1 MRSLF
6 SEKVKGELARTI
18 PSKRCCQIAEL
29 CTILRLEGSA
39 ARREAGWEI
48 EVTLHNPPA
57 ARKAFI
63 LFKRLAR
70 PTRLAIE
77 RTRSKQGRKVYCV
90 RIAHVDP
97 ADMPFVKA
105 AQQGFHINLAVPS
118 RRCCVRAV
126 VRAAFLCRG
135 SLAEPERQ
143 NHLEM
148 GVNAPTADYLTACLK
163 RLDIN
168 AHRMIRRGHPVIYL
182 KDGGQIVELLK
193 ELGAHNALLQL
204 ENVRIT
210 KEVRNNINRLVNC
223 ETANVDKTVQA
234 AMEQVAAIETIDRHL
249 GLHSLPD
256 KLRETARHRLQH
268 PYASL
273 KELGELMSPPLSK
286 SAMSYRVRR
295 LLDIARQL
303 EETN

>member
-1 MRSLF
+1 MKSLF

-18 PSKRCCQIAEL
+18 PSKRCCQLTEL
-29 CTILRLEGSA
+29 STILRLEGN
-39 ARREAGWEI
+39 ARKTEAGWEV

-70 PTRLAIE
+70 PTHLYIE
-77 RTRSKQGRKVYCV
+77 RTRSRQGRKVYSV
-90 RIAHVDP
+90 RIAQVDR
-97 ADMPFVKA
+97 ADLPLVKA
-105 AQQGFHINLAVPS
+105 AQQGFRVRLAVPG
-118 RRCCVRAV
+118 RRCCIRAA

-148 GVNAPTADYLTACLK
+148 GVDAPTADYLTECLR
-163 RLDIN
+163 RLGIN
-168 AHRMIRRGHPVIYL
+168 AHRTTRRGHPVIYL

-204 ENVRIT
+204 ENVRIA

-234 AMEQVAAIETIDRHL
+234 AMEQVAAIEAIDRHL
-249 GLHSLPD
+249 GLHRLPD
-256 KLRETARHRLQH
+256 KLREMAYHRLQH
-268 PYASL
+268 PYASF
-273 KELGELMSPPLSK
+273 KELGEMMSPPLSK
-286 SAMSYRVRR
+286 SAVSYRVRR

-303 EETN
+303 KESN

>member
-29 CTILRLEGSA
+29 STILRLEGNA
-39 ARREAGWEI
+39 EKKETGWEI

-70 PTRLAIE
+70 PTRLYIE
-77 RTRSKQGRKVYCV
+77 RTRSKQGRKVYSV
-90 RIAHVDP
+90 RIGHVER
-97 ADMPFVKA
+97 ADLPLVKA
-105 AQQGFHINLAVPS
+105 AQQGFRAHLPVPS

-148 GVNAPTADYLTACLK
+148 GVDAPTADYLTACLL
-163 RLDIN
+163 RLGIN
-168 AHRMIRRGHPVIYL
+168 AHRTTRRGHPVLYL

-204 ENVRIT
+204 ENVRIA

-249 GLHSLPD
+249 GLHRLPD
-256 KLRETARHRLQH
+256 KLREMAQLRLQH
-268 PYASL
+268 PYASF
-273 KELGELMSPPLSK
+273 KELGESMSPPLSK
-286 SAMSYRVRR
+286 SAVSYRVRR
-295 LLDIARQL
+295 LLEIARQL
-303 EETN
+303 KE

>member
-18 PSKRCCQIAEL
+18 PGHRCCQLTEL
-29 CTILRLEGSA
+29 GTILRLEGKA
-39 ARREAGWEI
+39 KPEDGGWEI
-48 EVTLHNPPA
+48 EVTLHNPSS

-70 PTRLAIE
+70 PTRLDLE
-77 RTRSKQGRKVYCV
+77 RTRGKQGRRAYRV
-90 RIAHVDP
+90 RLPHVGRDALP
-97 ADMPFVKA
+97 LVKA
-105 AQQGFHINLAVPS
+105 AQHGFRGVPIPS
-118 RRCCVRAV
+118 RRCCIRAV

-148 GVNAPTADYLTACLK
+148 GVDAPTAEYLSACLE
-163 RLDIN
+163 RLGIN
-168 AHRMIRRGHPVIYL
+168 ILHTSRRGNPVIYL

-193 ELGAHNALLQL
+193 QLGAHNALLQL

-234 AMEQVAAIETIDRHL
+234 AMEQVSAIETIDEHL
-249 GLHSLPD
+249 GLHQLPP
-256 KLRETARHRLQH
+256 KLRDTARHRLLH

-286 SAMSYRVRR
+286 STVSYRVRR

-303 EETN
+303 RESN

>member
-18 PSKRCCQIAEL
+18 PGQRCCQFAEL
-29 CTILRLEGSA
+29 GTILRLEGSA
-39 ARREAGWEI
+39 RQDESGWEV
-48 EVTLHNPPA
+48 EVTLHNPPS

-70 PTRLAIE
+70 PTRLHLE
-77 RTRSKQGRKVYCV
+77 RTRGKQGRRAYRV
-90 RIAHVDP
+90 RIPHVGRD
-97 ADMPFVKA
+97 ALALVQA
-105 AQQGFHINLAVPS
+105 AQQGFQADLPVPS

-148 GVNAPTADYLTACLK
+148 GVDAPTADYLTACLD
-163 RLDIN
+163 RFGITALRT
-168 AHRMIRRGHPVIYL
+168 ARRGQPVLYL

-193 ELGAHNALLQL
+193 QLGAHNALLQL

-223 ETANVDKTVQA
+223 ETANVDKIVQA
-234 AMEQVAAIETIDRHL
+234 AMEQMEAIDYIDQHL
-249 GLHSLPD
+249 GLHELTP
-256 KLRETARHRLQH
+256 KLRETAHHRLRH

-273 KELGELMSPPLSK
+273 KELGESMSPPISK
-286 SAMSYRVRR
+286 STVSYRVRR
-295 LLDIARQL
+295 LLAIARQL
-303 EETN
+303 RESN